1 MSLLVPDSGLLFWM
15 VFIFGIVVFVLA
27 RFGFPVILK
36 MVDERKAFIEDSLLM
51 AEKARTELE
60 KVKADSEVIIDN
72 ARKEHLRIINE
83 SNLLKEQLVKE
94 AKVKAEQEA
103 AKVIEEA
110 RVKIVSEKD
119 AAMREIR
126 REVAALSVDIAEKV
140 LKSKLASGDEQE
152 EMINKLL
159 DEITISKS

>member
-36 MVDERKAFIEDSLLM
+36 MVDARKAFIEDSLLM

-94 AKVKAEQEA
+94 ARVKAEQEA

>member
-36 MVDERKAFIEDSLLM
+36 MVDARKAFIEDSLLM

>member
-1 MSLLVPDSGLLFWM
+1 LLVPDSGLLFWM

-36 MVDERKAFIEDSLLM
+36 MVDARKAFIEDSLLM

-140 LKSKLASGDEQE
+140 LKSKLTSGDEQV